1 MTNVEALFATVVSVL
16 AASGVG
22 TEAAHAATDEGRLAP
37 CPASPNCVSSQATDD
52 KHRVEPLRYTV
63 SRAEAM
69 AIVAQAIAAMPR
81 TRIVKQT
88 DTYLHAEFTTA
99 VLRFVDDVEFAVDDD
114 AKVIHVRSA
123 SRVGYSDL
131 GVNRRRVEA
140 IRERVATQ
148 LAPQQ
153 APATGQP

>member
-1 MTNVEALFATVVSVL
+1 MTNVEALFTAVVGVL
-16 AASGVG
+16 AVG
-22 TEAAHAATDEGRLAP
+22 GAGTGTAQAAAGEGRLAP
-37 CPASPNCVSSQATDD
+37 CASSPNCVSSQATDD
-52 KHRVEPLRYTV
+52 KHRIEPLRYTV

-69 AIVAQAIAAMPR
+69 AIVARAIAAMPR

-99 VLRFVDDVEFAVDDD
+99 VLRFVDDVEFVVNDD
-114 AKVIHVRSA
+114 AKLVHVRSA

-140 IRERVATQ
+140 IRERVAAQ

-153 APATGQP
+153 DPATKQP